1 MLSPEQVIER
11 AKKWEIIFDLYDNQK
26 PISVIVEKKVKEGY
40 VVKLKNLDLVGYLKT
55 KKKLEINQEIEA
67 IIISANYL
75 TKKIE
80 LKPANS
86 KINEKKIFKIL
97 KKSKKNNIP
106 IKAKILDV
114 INGGFEISVLGQKG
128 FIPPSHIPKKISE
141 NLFSHIGKEYQV
153 YILRVNKDNILAS
166 LRQIE

>member
-1 MLSPEQVIER
+1 MR
-11 AKKWEIIFDLYDNQK
+11 
-26 PISVIVEKKVKEGY
+26 
-40 VVKLKNLDLVGYLKT
+40 
-55 KKKLEINQEIEA
+55 
-67 IIISANYL
+67 NYL

-106 IKAKILDV
+106 IKAKILNV

-141 NLFSHIGKEYQV
+141 NLFSHIGKEYPV

>member
-1 MLSPEQVIER
+1 MLSPEQIIER
-11 AKKWEIIFDLYDNQK
+11 AKKWEIVFDLYDNQR
-26 PISVIVEKKVKEGY
+26 PINVIVERKVKEGY
-40 VVKLKNLDLVGYLKT
+40 IVKLKDLDLTGYLKT
-55 KKKLEINQEIEA
+55 KKKLEIDQEVEA
-67 IIISANYL
+67 VIITANYL

-80 LKPANS
+80 LKPTNS

-106 IKAKILDV
+106 IKAKILNV
-114 INGGFEISVLGQKG
+114 MNGGFEISVFGQRG

-141 NLFSHIGKEYQV
+141 NLFSHIGKEYPV
-153 YILRVNKDNILAS
+153 YILRVNKENILAS

>member
-1 MLSPEQVIER
+1 MLSPEQIIER

-26 PISVIVEKKVKEGY
+26 PITVIIEKKIKDGYLVKI
-40 VVKLKNLDLVGYLKT
+40 KNLDLVGYLKT
-55 KKKLEINQEIEA
+55 KKRLEINQEIEA

-80 LKPANS
+80 LKPSNS

-97 KKSKKNNIP
+97 KKSKKNNVP
-106 IKAKILDV
+106 IKAKILNV
-114 INGGFEISVLGQKG
+114 INGGFEISIFGQRG

-141 NLFSHIGKEYQV
+141 NLFSHIGKEYPV
-153 YILRVNKDNILAS
+153 YILRVNKENILAS
-166 LRQIE
+166 LRQTE